1 MNEVAMTEKVVPKN
15 ISLYPEDWEIVEQ
28 ETGPMGMKT
37 SQGVR
42 YIIREW
48 LRFKKGAGIGPQK
61 RQEATEAAFETEQVK

>member
-1 MNEVAMTEKVVPKN
+1 MTEKVIPKN

-48 LRFKKGAGIGPQK
+48 LRLKKGVEFGPQK
-61 RQEATEAAFETEQVK
+61 RQEAQTG